1 MIGVT
6 FVPQFLTSEKQANI
20 TDIIRH
26 IEYICSLG
34 GENNIGFGSDF
45 DGILETV
52 VDVSAYGDYENVI
65 NELCKHYAAST
76 VERFLYDNFVE
87 HISF

>member
-6 FVPQFLTSEKQANI
+6 LYHSSYQVKKQANI

-26 IEYICSLG
+26 IEYICSVG

-52 VDVSAYGDYENVI
+52 VDVSAYGEI
-65 NELCKHYAAST
+65 MKM
-76 VERFLYDNFVE
+76 
-87 HISF
+87 

>member
-1 MIGVT
+1 MK
-6 FVPQFLTSEKQANI
+6 TSEYNRYNKTYRI
-20 TDIIRH
+20 YLFVR
-26 IEYICSLG
+26 

-52 VDVSAYGDYENVI
+52 VNVSAYGDYENVV

-76 VERFLYDNFVE
+76 VERFYMIILLN
-87 HISF
+87 I